1 MLLKEAHLF
10 IHILLIIEN
19 EISRK
24 HQCQE
29 VSHTQ
34 KNKTSRKKLLFGSV
48 LDSLKGDRSCI
59 TKSFVYNKQS
69 EVLLN
74 IWSN

>member
-24 HQCQE
+24 HQ
-29 VSHTQ
+29 V
-34 KNKTSRKKLLFGSV
+34 KSRKGL
-48 LDSLKGDRSCI
+48 R
-59 TKSFVYNKQS
+59 YNF
-69 EVLLN
+69 
-74 IWSN
+74 